1 MTNRDREMLIIAM
14 EECCEVAIEC
24 SKILRFGFT
33 KDKEKKLNGEVGDL
47 MCIFQLMQDRGF
59 LNVDKVDKAI
69 EDKRRRL
76 KKWSSLMEGED

>member
-1 MTNRDREMLIIAM
+1 MTDRDREMLIIAM
-14 EECCEVAIEC
+14 EECSEVAIEC

-47 MCIFQLMQDRGF
+47 MCIFHLMQDRGF
-59 LNVDKVDKAI
+59 LSVDKVDKAI

-76 KKWSSLMEGED
+76 RKWSSLLDGE